1 MYKYFEKTIICKMFK
16 RNMLGY
22 MYSYVNMID
31 LKRVKFLHFLNEFI
45 YKVYLTQIL
54 GIYKLQRKKVLYL
67 SLTQISPG
75 HEHSLGVF
83 ATVFHNNVRV
93 AYLC

>member
-45 YKVYLTQIL
+45 YKVYLT
-54 GIYKLQRKKVLYL
+54 
-67 SLTQISPG
+67 
-75 HEHSLGVF
+75 
-83 ATVFHNNVRV
+83 
-93 AYLC
+93 